1 MIALKSKPSGNG
13 MAVNTYAALALS
25 VMKRNSRLL
34 EFRFSIGGVNMSKTK
49 IGQQRNFS
57 LPVRKTLYLKVAI
70 SFVASFC
77 MVYLLSS
84 SLVIS
89 LIFGFLLS
97 TTAFLISRQKSH
109 KDTSAMNA
117 AWPEVIDHLV
127 SGIQSGLSITES
139 LIGLTTRGPLILRP
153 YFAEFELKMRMHGDF
168 NLAISELKQR
178 CAQHS
183 SDQIFEAIAISKTLG
198 GSELLNILRTVG
210 TFLRQDLALRRE
222 IEVKHG
228 WIKNSAHLSAAAPWL
243 LLLLLST
250 QPATSRAFSTPTG
263 VLILL
268 IGLSMTA
275 IAYVWMNRLG
285 RLPEL
290 PRVFGS
296 A

>member
-1 MIALKSKPSGNG
+1 MKTNFQPLASLYLIGGAELINAQRGKSKNIWPTFQKIQSLR
-13 MAVNTYAALALS
+13 VALS
-25 VMKRNSRLL
+25 FFVS
-34 EFRFSIGGVNMSKTK
+34 FS
-49 IGQQRNFS
+49 
-57 LPVRKTLYLKVAI
+57 
-70 SFVASFC
+70 

-84 SLVIS
+84 SLAIA
-89 LIFGFLLS
+89 LIFGFLLA
-97 TTAFLISRQKSH
+97 TITLLISRKKSH
-109 KDTSAMNA
+109 KDSAAISA

-127 SGIQSGLSITES
+127 SGIQSGLSISES
-139 LIGLTTRGPLILRP
+139 LIGLATRGPMILRP
-153 YFAEFELKMRMHGDF
+153 HFAEFEKKMRIQGDF
-168 NLAISELKQR
+168 NLALSELKMR
-178 CAQHS
+178 CGQHG

-250 QPATSRAFSTPTG
+250 QPATSRAFSTPSG

-268 IGLSMTA
+268 VGLAMTA

-290 PRVFGS
+290 PRVFGQS
-296 A
+296 

>member
-1 MIALKSKPSGNG
+1 
-13 MAVNTYAALALS
+13 
-25 VMKRNSRLL
+25 MKRSSPLL
-34 EFRFSIGGVNMSKTK
+34 EFRLPIGGAKMSKIK
-49 IGQQRNFS
+49 MSPPRNRA
-57 LPVRKTLYLKVAI
+57 LVLRKNQYLKVAI
-70 SFVASFC
+70 SFVTSFFI
-77 MVYLLSS
+77 VYLLSS
-84 SLVIS
+84 SLIIA
-89 LIFGFLLS
+89 LIFGFMLS
-97 TTAFLISRQKSH
+97 TIAFLISRQKSH
-109 KDTSAMNA
+109 KDAAAINA

-153 YFAEFELKMRMHGDF
+153 YFAEFELKMRLHGDF

-178 CAQHS
+178 CGQHS

-268 IGLSMTA
+268 IGLVMTA
-275 IAYVWMNRLG
+275 IAYIWMNRLG

-290 PRVFGS
+290 PRVFGK

>member
-1 MIALKSKPSGNG
+1 
-13 MAVNTYAALALS
+13 
-25 VMKRNSRLL
+25 
-34 EFRFSIGGVNMSKTK
+34 MSKTK
-49 IGQQRNFS
+49 IGQQS
-57 LPVRKTLYLKVAI
+57 TQLLSVRKTLYLKVAI

-77 MVYLLSS
+77 LVYLLSS
-84 SLVIS
+84 SLVIA

-97 TTAFLISRQKSH
+97 TVAFLISRQKSH
-109 KDTSAMNA
+109 KDAVALSA

-139 LIGLTTRGPLILRP
+139 LIGLATRGPIILRP
-153 YFAEFELKMRMHGDF
+153 HFADFEMKMNLDGDF
-168 NLAISELKQR
+168 GLAILQLKNR
-178 CAQHS
+178 CGQHS

-198 GSELLNILRTVG
+198 GSELLKILRTVG

-263 VLILL
+263 VMILL
-268 IGLSMTA
+268 IGLVMTA
-275 IAYVWMNRLG
+275 TAYLWMNRLG

-290 PRVFGS
+290 PRVFGNS
-296 A
+296 

>member
-1 MIALKSKPSGNG
+1 MSRTQMSPLKNHS
-13 MAVNTYAALALS
+13 
-25 VMKRNSRLL
+25 LL
-34 EFRFSIGGVNMSKTK
+34 FSKT
-49 IGQQRNFS
+49 Q
-57 LPVRKTLYLKVAI
+57 YLKAAI
-70 SFVASFC
+70 SFVASFFL
-77 MVYLLSS
+77 VYLLSS
-84 SLVIS
+84 SLVIA

-97 TTAFLISRQKSH
+97 TIALIISRQKSH
-109 KDTSAMNA
+109 KDAVAINA

-139 LIGLTTRGPLILRP
+139 LIGLTTRGPVILRT
-153 YFAEFELKMRMHGDF
+153 YFAEFEVKMRLDGDF

-178 CAQHS
+178 CGQHS

-222 IEVKHG
+222 IGVKHG

-250 QPATSRAFSTPTG
+250 QPATSRAFSTSTG

-268 IGLSMTA
+268 IGLVMTA
-275 IAYVWMNRLG
+275 VAYIWMNRLG

>member
-1 MIALKSKPSGNG
+1 MSRTQMSTPRN
-13 MAVNTYAALALS
+13 LS
-25 VMKRNSRLL
+25 LN
-34 EFRFSIGGVNMSKTK
+34 
-49 IGQQRNFS
+49 
-57 LPVRKTLYLKVAI
+57 VRKNHYLKVAS
-70 SFVASFC
+70 SFVASFFI
-77 MVYLLSS
+77 VYLLSAS
-84 SLVIS
+84 FVIA

-97 TTAFLISRQKSH
+97 TITLLISKKKSD
-109 KDTSAMNA
+109 KDAAAISA

-153 YFAEFELKMRMHGDF
+153 YFAEFELKMRTHGDF
-168 NLAISELKQR
+168 KLAISELKQR

-290 PRVFGS
+290 PRVFGK

>member
-1 MIALKSKPSGNG
+1 
-13 MAVNTYAALALS
+13 
-25 VMKRNSRLL
+25 
-34 EFRFSIGGVNMSKTK
+34 MSNAK
-49 IGQQRNFS
+49 IGQQRNLS
-57 LPVRKTLYLKVAI
+57 LHFRKMPHLKVAI

-97 TTAFLISRQKSH
+97 TIAFLISRQKFR
-109 KDTSAMNA
+109 KDTSAINA

-139 LIGLTTRGPLILRP
+139 LIGLTTRGPVILRP
-153 YFAEFELKMRMHGDF
+153 YFAEFELKMRLNGDF
-168 NLAISELKQR
+168 NQAISDLKQR
-178 CAQHS
+178 CGQHS

-263 VLILL
+263 ALILL
-268 IGLSMTA
+268 VGLAMTA
-275 IAYVWMNRLG
+275 IAYIWMNRLG

-290 PRVFGS
+290 PRVFGK